1 MSVSPEYYRRAAS
14 SPPKN
19 KKYHQRT
26 TKETTTCYCTPKGA
40 GISYLADTPTC
51 PPAPRKPRPPP
62 ACRKLLFD
70 AIMVRFVDLE
80 GILRPATG
88 PSKYEKPRHPD
99 QSDPASE

>member
-26 TKETTTCYCTPKGA
+26 TTETTCFCTPKGA

-80 GILRPATG
+80 GMLRPATG
-88 PSKYEKPRHPD
+88 PSKYEKPRRPEL
-99 QSDPASE
+99 SDPASE